1 MKKIT
6 LLFLLLVGSI
16 SIAQEKEEIY
26 AQDVN
31 KKHELKINV
40 LTLLAA
46 KWIDVSYESL
56 IYEESS
62 F

>member
-40 LTLLAA
+40 LTN
-46 KWIDVSYESL
+46 
-56 IYEESS
+56 
-62 F
+62 